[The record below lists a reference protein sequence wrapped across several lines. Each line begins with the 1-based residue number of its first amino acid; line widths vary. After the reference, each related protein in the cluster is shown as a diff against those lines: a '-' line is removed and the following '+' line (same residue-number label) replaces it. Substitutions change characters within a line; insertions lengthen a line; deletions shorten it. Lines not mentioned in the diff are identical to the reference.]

1 MQTSETHNLSNPE
14 PQEVAGTLRIERRGR
29 YWAVFDGD
37 VLVCLTV
44 YQKGAREVVR
54 RLRLRI

>member
-1 MQTSETHNLSNPE
+1 MQTSETHNSPEPE
-14 PQEVAGTLRIERRGR
+14 PQEIAGTLRIERRGR
-29 YWAVFDGD
+29 YWAVLDGD

-54 RLRLRI
+54 RLRLQI